1 MCGGETAEVLKV
13 LRAVEDKVGLV
24 TGAAGG
30 IGRATALALAREGA
44 AGVVVNDLPSR
55 RADGEETVRLIE
67 KDGGRARFVAGD
79 VTRAADQQALVTAT
93 VEAFGRLDFAHNNAG
108 VEYHA
113 TIPDT
118 DEAEFDRIIDV
129 NLKGV
134 WLGMKY
140 QIPQML
146 SQGGGAIVNTASL
159 AGLLAVPALGAYI
172 ASKFGVVGLTKTA
185 ALEFAREGIRVN
197 CVCPAAIRTYMV
209 EHLPPE
215 RQMELVAPQ
224 AMRRLGEPNE
234 VAEAVVWLCSDRA
247 SFVTGIAMPVD
258 AGSTAGVTL
267 R

>member
-1 MCGGETAEVLKV
+1 L
-13 LRAVEDKVGLV
+13 VEGKAGLV

-30 IGRATALALAREGA
+30 IGRATALTLAREGA
-44 AGVVVNDLPSR
+44 AGVVVNDLASR
-55 RADGEETVRLIE
+55 QADGEETVRLIE
-67 KDGGRARFVAGD
+67 DAGGHARFVAGD
-79 VTRAADQQALVTAT
+79 VTRASDQQALVAAT

-113 TIPDT
+113 TIPET
-118 DEAEFDRIIDV
+118 DEAEFDRILAV

-140 QIPQML
+140 QIPHMVE
-146 SQGGGAIVNTASL
+146 QGGGAIVNTASL
-159 AGLLAVPALGAYI
+159 AGLIAVPALGAYI

-185 ALEFAREGIRVN
+185 ALEFANQGIRVN

-215 RQMELVAPQ
+215 RQAELTAPQ
-224 AMRRLGEPNE
+224 AMRRLGEPEE
-234 VAEAVVWLCSDRA
+234 VAAAVAWLCSDRA
-247 SFVTGIAMPVD
+247 SFVTGIAMLVD

>member
-1 MCGGETAEVLKV
+1 ML
-13 LRAVEDKVGLV
+13 VEGKAGLV

-30 IGRATALALAREGA
+30 IGRATALVLAREGA
-44 AGVVVNDLPSR
+44 AGVLVNDLEAR

-67 KDGGRARFVAGD
+67 QSGGRARFVAGD
-79 VTRAADQQALVTAT
+79 VTSAADQQLLVAAT

-108 VEYHA
+108 IEYHA
-113 TIPDT
+113 TIPET
-118 DEAEFDRIIDV
+118 EEAEFDRIIEV

-185 ALEFAREGIRVN
+185 ALEFANEGIRVN
-197 CVCPAAIRTYMV
+197 CVCPAAIRTFMV

-215 RQMELVAPQ
+215 RQAELTAPQ
-224 AMRRLGEPNE
+224 AINRLGEPAE
-234 VAEAVVWLCSDRA
+234 VAEAVAWLISDRS
-247 SFVTGIAMPVD
+247 SFVTGIALPVD
-258 AGSTAGVTL
+258 AGSTAGVST